1 MVSPELFN
9 KHIQESPHY
18 FYPDVDWQ
26 TIEDEL
32 EQTATLSNS
41 RRIKYFEV
49 PIAFDIEVTSYKQ
62 GEDKYAWMYC
72 WQLSIQG
79 YVILGRTWE
88 EFDEVYSRLLGMFHP
103 NESNR
108 LIIYVQNLSY
118 EFQFICH
125 RFAWQQVFCLKE
137 RKPIKAVTVDYVEF
151 RCSYMLSGYSLEL
164 IGKNLQRYKILKLKG
179 DLDYDLIR
187 HSQTPLTE
195 KEWGYCIN
203 DVQVV
208 VAYIQETAENDGGF
222 HKIPLTKTGYVREYC
237 RNICFQAK
245 NYRKLMKHLTVDA
258 EEYNQLKRAFAGGF
272 THANW
277 HYSDRTLFNMDSF
290 DFTSSYPAVMVAEK
304 FPMSK
309 ARKVEIHSE
318 EEFNWYLEKYCCL
331 FDIEIEDL
339 DGWDAPDHIL
349 SFSKCQKVTNPVIN
363 NGRIITADRIITTIT
378 DVDYKCLLK
387 FYKWK
392 RYRIANMRI
401 YDKMYLPSAFVRAI
415 LKLYQD
421 KTELKDVEGKEV
433 EYLKSKGMINA
444 TYGMTV
450 TDIVRNEDT
459 FDEEWTSI
467 QPDSEEAINKYNNSR
482 KRFLFYP
489 WGIWVTAYARANLYE
504 GILEFGDDYVYSD
517 TDSIKALNS
526 SNHSR
531 FLGEYNERVNKKL
544 KDACEYHNIDFN
556 MTRPKTKNGVEKPL
570 GVWDYDGHYT
580 RFKTLGAKRYMTE
593 CADNITITVAGLNK
607 KIAMPYIT
615 ELANKNNKT
624 EFDVFTNELYIPKGK
639 TGKNIHS
646 YIDYEI
652 SINVEDYLGTYAI
665 IHEYSAVYMEQADYS
680 LSLEEGYLRLL
691 RGQKMMEL

>member
-9 KHIQESPHY
+9 KRIQESPHY

-32 EQTATLSNS
+32 EQTVTLSNS

-49 PIAFDIEVTSYKQ
+49 PIAFDIEVTSHKQ

-88 EFDEVYSRLLGMFHP
+88 EFDEVYTRLLDMFHP
-103 NESNR
+103 NEQNR
-108 LIIYVQNLSY
+108 LIIYIHNLAY
-118 EFQFICH
+118 EFQFMCH
-125 RFAWQQVFCLKE
+125 RFAWHQVFCLKE

-187 HSQTPLTE
+187 HSKTPLTE

-208 VAYIQETAENDGGF
+208 VAYIQETAENDGGY

-245 NYRKLMKHLTVDA
+245 NYRKLMKHLTVDSD
-258 EEYNQLKRAFAGGF
+258 EYKQLKRAFAGGF

-277 HYSDRTLFNMDSF
+277 HYSDRTLYEMDSF

-318 EEFNWYLEKYCCL
+318 EEFNWYIEKYCCL

-339 DGWDAPDHIL
+339 DGWDAPDNIL
-349 SFSKCQKVTNPVIN
+349 SLSKCSKVVNPVIN
-363 NGRIITADRIITTIT
+363 NGRIIAADRITTTIT
-378 DVDYKCLLK
+378 DVDYKCLFK

-444 TYGMTV
+444 AYGMSV

-467 QPDSEEAINKYNNSR
+467 HPDSEEAINKYNNSR

-526 SNHSR
+526 ENHSR

-556 MTRPKTKNGVEKPL
+556 MTRPKTKNGIEKPL

-593 CADNITITVAGLNK
+593 CDGDIKITVAGLNK
-607 KIAMPYIT
+607 KVAMPYIT

-624 EFDVFTNELYIPKGK
+624 EFDIFTNELYIPKGK

-652 SINVEDYLGTYAI
+652 SINIHDYLGTYAT
-665 IHEYSAVYMEQADYS
+665 IHEYSAVYMEPADYS

-691 RGQKMMEL
+691 RGQKIAEL